1 MKTKILPIIALL
13 GFFFVAFAI
22 ETGITGKWYGTLTTP
37 GGDYPLTYILK
48 ADSGKITGTASSPQ
62 GDVPIT
68 NGKTDGTNFT
78 FNISANG
85 VDIKNTGKYYAAADS
100 IGLDVDYMGNI
111 MHTTLKRADK

>member
-1 MKTKILPIIALL
+1 MKKKILPAIALL
-13 GFFFVAFAI
+13 GFLICSFAVA
-22 ETGITGKWYGTLTTP
+22 TGITGKWSGTLSTP

-48 ADSGKITGTASSPQ
+48 ADSGKITGTATSPQ

-78 FNISANG
+78 FNLSVNG
-85 VDIKNTGKYYAAADS
+85 TDLKHTGKYYAAADT
-100 IGLDVDYMGNI
+100 IGLDVDYMGNV